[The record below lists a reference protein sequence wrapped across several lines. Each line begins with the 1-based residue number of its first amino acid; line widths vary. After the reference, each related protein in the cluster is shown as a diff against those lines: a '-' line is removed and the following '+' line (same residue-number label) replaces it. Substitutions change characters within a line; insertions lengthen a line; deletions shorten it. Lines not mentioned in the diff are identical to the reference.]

1 MKFLSGHPRLS
12 SGRPIFLRHPQN
24 AMHIKDIMTEEVEV
38 IAPETLVEEAAKRM
52 RALDVGALPVCDG
65 ERLVGVLT
73 DRDLTIRAVA
83 EGRNPKT
90 TKVREAMTP
99 EVAYCFE
106 DQEAE
111 EAEKIMEKNQIRRL
125 PVLDRNKRLV
135 GIVSLGDFA
144 IKDNEKRAGRT
155 LEKIS
160 EPSG

>member
-1 MKFLSGHPRLS
+1 MP
-12 SGRPIFLRHPQN
+12 
-24 AMHIKDIMTEEVEV
+24 IKDIMTAEVEV
-38 IAPETLVEEAAKRM
+38 IAPEALLEEAAKRM
-52 RALDVGALPVCDG
+52 RALDVGVLPVCDG
-65 ERLVGVLT
+65 NKLVGVLT
-73 DRDLTIRAVA
+73 DRDLTIRAAA
-83 EGRNPKT
+83 EGRDPRT

-125 PVLDRNKRLV
+125 PVLDRKKRLV

-144 IKDNEKRAGRT
+144 IRDNQKRAGKT

-160 EPSG
+160 EPSS